1 MAIVMMGVR
10 VHELSEAVYA
20 SMENTVVETLWD
32 MTGVVSPYV
41 LRVVIGEAEIEDMFH
56 VRRSSD
62 MWLEAVVFCSEEEKW
77 AYERGEMRVPVMK
90 LRGPQEFMSMD

>member
-10 VHELSEAVYA
+10 VHELSEAVYK
-20 SMENTVVETLWD
+20 SIEETVVDTLWD

-62 MWLEAVVFCSEEEKW
+62 MWLEAVVFVSEEEKER
-77 AYERGEMRVPVMK
+77 YERGEVMVKPMR